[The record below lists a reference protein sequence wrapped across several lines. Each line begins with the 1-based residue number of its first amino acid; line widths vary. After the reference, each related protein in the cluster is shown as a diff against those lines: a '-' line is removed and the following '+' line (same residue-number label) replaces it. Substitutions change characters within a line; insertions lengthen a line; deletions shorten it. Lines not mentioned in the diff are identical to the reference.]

1 MLRTEP
7 RLPLRRIGTGDR
19 TSGLVTP
26 GLPPVLR
33 CFVHI
38 ILTLGLAGEVLG
50 SVLRRRSLFKS
61 GCFLVALPT
70 SPRQATV
77 GFSTT
82 HEDGAAIKPQQ
93 MRSFWRAATGI
104 SKHKHRDSLQN
115 RMLGVQI
122 SPPLPPFNV
131 PNPSK

>member
-38 ILTLGLAGEVLG
+38 ILTLGLAGGVLG
-50 SVLRRRSLFKS
+50 SVLRPRYLFKS
-61 GCFLVALPT
+61 GCFLVSLPT
-70 SPRQATV
+70 SATQASV
-77 GFSTT
+77 GFSTA
-82 HEDGAAIKPQQ
+82 HEDGAAIKPNQ
-93 MRSFWRAATGI
+93 MGRFRLAGTVNSR
-104 SKHKHRDSLQN
+104 HNHR
-115 RMLGVQI
+115 G
-122 SPPLPPFNV
+122 
-131 PNPSK
+131 

>member
-38 ILTLGLAGEVLG
+38 ILTLGLAGEGLG
-50 SVLRRRSLFKS
+50 SVLRRRYLFKS
-61 GCFLVALPT
+61 GCFLVHLPT
-70 SPRQATV
+70 RPRQATV

-82 HEDGAAIKPQQ
+82 HEDGGANKPEQR
-93 MRSFWRAATGI
+93 RSFWRAATGS
-104 SKHKHRDSLQN
+104 SKEKHRDSLQH
-115 RMLGVQI
+115 RSLA
-122 SPPLPPFNV
+122 V
-131 PNPSK
+131 P